1 MWIFFCLQNFAV
13 SIVNK
18 VAGGAEVI
26 HSIIFSLWEGIN
38 KPHQSSTKVSGSH
51 QALLHCSVVRQ
62 KKGIFITYWRLF
74 KAHLTLIL
82 IIRWHRYATRNVL
95 NLQKLRDTGSL
106 VEQNTLCCRRCLIFL
121 VIHTHLFTY
130 FYCLPMKINR

>member
-95 NLQKLRDTGSL
+95 NLQKLRDTHS
-106 VEQNTLCCRRCLIFL
+106 NLCWTHFAVVDASFL
-121 VIHTHLFTY
+121 LHTHLFTY